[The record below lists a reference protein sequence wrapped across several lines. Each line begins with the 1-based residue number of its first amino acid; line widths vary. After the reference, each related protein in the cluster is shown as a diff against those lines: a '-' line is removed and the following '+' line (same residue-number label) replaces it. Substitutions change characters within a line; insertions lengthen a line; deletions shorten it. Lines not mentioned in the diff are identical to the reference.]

1 MDYAWEGRVYA
12 VTILFASSEIRPY
25 AITGGLGEVSFS
37 LPIALHRNGLRVI
50 RVMPMYRTCLEGS
63 HPMRD
68 TGLRLKIPVGF
79 QVHTA
84 EIWADD
90 ATEPV
95 TYFVRRDEYFD
106 RRGIYGLPERDY
118 DDNFER
124 FIFFQKAVVALM
136 DEMHLAPEILHCNDW
151 ATALIPLY
159 LSFGLQGMG
168 RNKGATRSVFSIHNL
183 AYQGSFGAA
192 DFAATNLPFSCFSIQ
207 MMEFYGKINCLKA
220 GLMSSEAVTTVSQ
233 GYARE
238 ILTPEHGCGLDG
250 VLRSLGDRFSGI
262 TNGADYELWD
272 PATDKRLAKSY
283 CRENL
288 SGKSECKNS
297 LYRRLGF
304 TGSPDR
310 NFVLAMVTRLVDQK
324 GLDLLSEIMPRL
336 MEMPVRLAILGTGEP
351 RYHALCLEWMKR
363 WPGQFHAT
371 LDFDDNLAHELTA
384 GADAFLMPSR
394 FEPCGLAQLHA
405 KRFGT
410 LPIVHHT
417 GGLLDTVERVQGQP
431 PTGSG
436 FAFDTYSPEAFLGAV
451 TEAERTYRE
460 SNDVWRRLMAHAMSD
475 DHSWSKAAVEYEAL
489 YKKVLSEPQRPLDLR

>member
-1 MDYAWEGRVYA
+1 MTRGRENR
-12 VTILFASSEIRPY
+12 VTIVFASSEIRPY
-25 AITGGLGEVSFS
+25 AITGGLGEVSHS
-37 LPIALHRNGLRVI
+37 LPVALHRNGLRVL
-50 RVMPMYRTCLEGS
+50 RVMPMYRSCLEGS
-63 HPMRD
+63 HSVRD

-90 ATEPV
+90 GREPV

-106 RRGIYGLPERDY
+106 RRGVYGLPERDY

-124 FIFFQKAVVALM
+124 YVFFQKAVIALL
-136 DEMHLAPEILHCNDW
+136 DELRIEPEILHCNDW

-168 RNKGATRSVFSIHNL
+168 RKKGATRSVFSIHNL

-192 DFAATNLPFSCFSIQ
+192 EFAATNLPFSCFSIR

-220 GLMSSEAVTTVSQ
+220 GLMSSEAITTVSH

-250 VLRSLGDRFSGI
+250 VLKSVGDRFRGI

-272 PATDKRLAKSY
+272 PSTDARIAKPYSK
-283 CRENL
+283 EDL
-288 SGKSECKNS
+288 SGKTACKES
-297 LYRRLGF
+297 LHRRLGF
-304 TGSPDR
+304 SGSAAQS
-310 NFVLAMVTRLVDQK
+310 FLLAMVTRLVDQK
-324 GLDLLSEIMPRL
+324 GLDLLSEIMPKL

-351 RYHALCLEWMKR
+351 RYHASCQEWMTR
-363 WPGQFHAT
+363 WPGRFHAV
-371 LDFDDNLAHELTA
+371 LDFDDPLAHEVTA

-405 KRFGT
+405 KRYGT

-417 GGLLDTVERVQGQP
+417 GGLLDTVAKVGGQP
-431 PTGSG
+431 PVGTG
-436 FAFDTYSPEAFLGAV
+436 FAFDSYSPDAFLKTV
-451 TEAERTYRE
+451 TEALGVFQRR
-460 SNDVWRRLMAHAMSD
+460 NGDWQRLMVQAMSD
-475 DHSWSKAAVEYEAL
+475 DHSWSKAAVEYENL
-489 YKKVLSEPQRPLDLR
+489 YKKILAEPPRAIELY

>member
-1 MDYAWEGRVYA
+1 
-12 VTILFASSEIRPY
+12 VTIIFASSEIRPY
-25 AITGGLGEVSFS
+25 AITGGLGEVSYS
-37 LPIALHRNGLRVI
+37 LPVALHRNGLRVI
-50 RVMPMYRTCLEGS
+50 RVMPMYRSCLEGS
-63 HPMRD
+63 HPVRD
-68 TGLRLKIPVGF
+68 TGMRLKIPVGF

-84 EIWADD
+84 EVWTDD
-90 ATEPV
+90 ASEPV

-106 RRGIYGLPERDY
+106 RRGVYGLPERDY

-124 FIFFQKAVVALM
+124 FIFFQKAVIALV
-136 DEMHLAPEILHCNDW
+136 DEMGLVPDILHCNDW

-192 DFAATNLPFSCFSIQ
+192 EFSATNLPFSCFSIR

-250 VLRSLGDRFSGI
+250 VLRDLGDRFQGI
-262 TNGADYELWD
+262 TNGADYALWD
-272 PATDKRLAKSY
+272 PSTDPRIARTYSK
-283 CRENL
+283 EDL
-288 SGKSECKNS
+288 SGKAECKQD
-297 LYRRLGF
+297 LFKRLGLSGPAAQGF
-304 TGSPDR
+304 LLT
-310 NFVLAMVTRLVDQK
+310 MVTRMVDQK
-324 GLDLLSEIMPRL
+324 GLDLLSDIMPRL

-351 RYHALCLEWMKR
+351 RYHSACQDWMKR
-363 WPGQFHAT
+363 WPGRFHAT
-371 LDFDDNLAHELTA
+371 LDFDDDMAHALIA

-405 KRFGT
+405 KRYGT

-417 GGLLDTVERVQGQP
+417 GGLLDTVEKVTGQP
-431 PTGSG
+431 PSGTG
-436 FAFDTYSPEAFLGAV
+436 FAFDAYSPEAFLGAV
-451 TEAERTYRE
+451 TEAERIFRLQNSDWE
-460 SNDVWRRLMAHAMSD
+460 RLMLRAMSD
-475 DHSWSKAAVEYEAL
+475 DHSWSRAAGAYTEL
-489 YKKVLSEPQRPLDLR
+489 YRKVLAEPPRPLELH